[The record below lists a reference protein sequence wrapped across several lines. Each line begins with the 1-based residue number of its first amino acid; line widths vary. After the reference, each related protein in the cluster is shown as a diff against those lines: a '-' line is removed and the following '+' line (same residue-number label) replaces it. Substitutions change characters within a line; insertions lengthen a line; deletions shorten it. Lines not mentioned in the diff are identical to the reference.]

1 MATSNELAPQSPS
14 APARNPQVTGV
25 VMYLVAA
32 FLFAVNGVLAKSAI
46 LVGLSPLRLTE
57 LRNAGSMVLLLIVV
71 AIFRP
76 RAFRLKK
83 KEIPFLIA
91 YGVIAFTLVQFLF
104 FFTISRLPV
113 GIGTLLAFLAP
124 LVVALYVKFIRK
136 QDVSDRIWIAIALTL
151 LGLALTAQIWQGATL
166 DSVGVIAGLLLALAL
181 ALYWILGE
189 SGQTNRDALSL
200 TMWGFVFS
208 TAAWSIIAPWWSFPF
223 EVLTRT
229 AAPMVEGWPGL
240 PVWLIM
246 TLGVAFGTV
255 TPFLLVLGSL
265 RRIGAARAGIIGTTE
280 PVWAAILA
288 MAFLGEMLT
297 SIQGVGGLIVIAG
310 IIVAETSRRQQVT
323 TGEFPVT
330 QDEEMLEAL
339 PPGELNPEPPAGRE

>member
-1 MATSNELAPQSPS
+1 MATADRLIPTSPTPSRDPQT
-14 APARNPQVTGV
+14 VGV
-25 VMYLVAA
+25 VMYLIAG
-32 FLFAVNGVLAKSAI
+32 FLFAANGVLAKSAME
-46 LVGLSPLRLTE
+46 VGLSPLRLTE
-57 LRNAGSMVLLLIVV
+57 LRNAGSMVLLV
-71 AIFRP
+71 AIVALFRP
-76 RAFRLKK
+76 RGFRLRAR
-83 KEIPFLIA
+83 ELPFLVA

-124 LVVALYVKFIRK
+124 IVVALYVKFVRR
-136 QDVSDRIWIAIALTL
+136 QSVRNRIWTAIGLTL
-151 LGLALTAQIWQGATL
+151 LGLALVAQIRQGGTL
-166 DSVGVIAGLLLALAL
+166 DPLGVVAGLVLAFAL

-189 SGQTNRDALSL
+189 SGQSHRDALSL

-208 TAAWSIIAPWWSFPF
+208 TAAWSIIAPWPSYPF

-229 AAPMVEGWPGL
+229 AAPMFPGAPGL

-246 TLGVAFGTV
+246 AFGVAFGTV

-265 RRIGAARAGIIGTTE
+265 RRLGAARAGIIGTTE

-297 SIQGVGGLIVIAG
+297 PLQGIGGLIVVVG
-310 IIVAETSRRQQVT
+310 IIVAETSRAPAAT
-323 TGEFPVT
+323 TGEFPI
-330 QDEEMLEAL
+330 
-339 PPGELNPEPPAGRE
+339 PGEDVEGTPTP